1 MKVKAIKLTETEKG
15 FLLNKQF
22 IPDNFFGPFQDID
35 GNWCIS
41 EIEQKENINPNFWW
55 LKTYE
60 VVEVELPVTII

>member
-1 MKVKAIKLTETEKG
+1 MKAIKLTETEKD

-22 IPDNFFGPFQDID
+22 RPDNFFAPIQDVD

-60 VVEVELPVTII
+60 VVDVELPVTII